1 VRNVLARPDCAEFC
15 FPHLDTHIR
24 VEVSDECVTIRAS
37 RDTFS
42 SSRRESFI
50 RNLVS
55 EGFIPERYRW
65 STLGDPGISYGGIC
79 WLVDYTWMRISED
92 VLAIS
97 RRFVLRLFAGSIVL
111 ALFLLELGV
120 AGFMGDSR
128 IATGIERNSASSE
141 TEDVRAI
148 SGGTSQPPSYPT
160 PTRPDSHY
168 LRKAAS
174 KGLIPDVGPTSAS
187 LRFTIKGERRCVADE

>member
-1 VRNVLARPDCAEFC
+1 VRNTLAEPDFSEFC

-24 VEVSDECVTIRAS
+24 VDVSEEFVTIRAS

-42 SSRRESFI
+42 SSRKEYFI

-65 STLGDPGISYGGIC
+65 SRLAGPEASYSCIH
-79 WLVDYTWMRISED
+79 WLVDYSWMRISEE

-97 RRFVLRLFAGSIVL
+97 RRFVLRLFAGTAVL
-111 ALFLLELGV
+111 SLFLLELGI

-128 IATGIERNSASSE
+128 ISVGNERNSAAQNQGLSSHFEEIHQSHSITTLIRPRLPQFLE
-141 TEDVRAI
+141 TGFVRTN
-148 SGGTSQPPSYPT
+148 SGGASSV
-160 PTRPDSHY
+160 TRSGHSP
-168 LRKAAS
+168 
-174 KGLIPDVGPTSAS
+174 
-187 LRFTIKGERRCVADE
+187 

>member
-1 VRNVLARPDCAEFC
+1 MRSSLARPDFAEFC

-24 VEVSDECVTIRAS
+24 VDVSDEFVTIRAS

-42 SSRRESFI
+42 SLRKDYFI

-55 EGFIPERYRW
+55 EGFIPEHYRW
-65 STLGDPGISYGGIC
+65 STLGGPEATYGGIR
-79 WLVDYTWMRISED
+79 WLVDYSWMKISEE

-120 AGFMGDSR
+120 AGFVGDSR
-128 IATGIERNSASSE
+128 IATGIERNPAVQNQKIVLFCRGVHYS
-141 TEDVRAI
+141 
-148 SGGTSQPPSYPT
+148 
-160 PTRPDSHY
+160 RPFTTYRRS
-168 LRKAAS
+168 
-174 KGLIPDVGPTSAS
+174 LIPP
-187 LRFTIKGERRCVADE
+187 E